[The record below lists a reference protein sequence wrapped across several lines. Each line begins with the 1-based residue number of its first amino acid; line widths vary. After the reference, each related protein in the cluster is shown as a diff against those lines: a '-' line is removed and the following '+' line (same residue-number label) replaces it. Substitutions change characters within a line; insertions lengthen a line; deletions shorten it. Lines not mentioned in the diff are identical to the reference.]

1 MVNYKLVYTKQ
12 AGKDAKKL
20 SNSGR
25 PLNITCQF
33 KIWYGNPIISKLKFK
48 DFKKLYPLIT
58 FLYNYTNS
66 TY

>member
-1 MVNYKLVYTKQ
+1 MYLERINELEKAL
-12 AGKDAKKL
+12 KK
-20 SNSGR
+20 R